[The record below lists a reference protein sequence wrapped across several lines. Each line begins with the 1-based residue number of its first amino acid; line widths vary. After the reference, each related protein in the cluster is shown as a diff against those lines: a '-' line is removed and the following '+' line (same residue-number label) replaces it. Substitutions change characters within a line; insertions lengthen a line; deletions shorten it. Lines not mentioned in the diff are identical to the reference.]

1 MNKKQ
6 IAALVETM
14 VQSIVTRDGVTED
27 VARTLIGLAISQ
39 NQTALTTVHVP
50 VLKVAETPDEAA
62 A

>member
-14 VQSIVTRDGVTED
+14 VQTLVTQHAEMTDDT
-27 VARTLIGLAISQ
+27 ARTLVGLSIQKNSEALLQIS
-39 NQTALTTVHVP
+39 VP
-50 VLKVAETPDEAA
+50 TLSVAA